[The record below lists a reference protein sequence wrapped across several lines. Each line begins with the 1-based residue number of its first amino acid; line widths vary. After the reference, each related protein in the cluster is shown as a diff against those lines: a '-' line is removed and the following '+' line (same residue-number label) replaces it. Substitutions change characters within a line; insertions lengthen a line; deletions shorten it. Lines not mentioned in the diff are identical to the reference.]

1 LHLKA
6 AKLQR
11 LRHKNANTE
20 NKYRPGLL
28 LLFFSRLVNF
38 LNIYYYSSILDSSGK
53 NWDDKKGGTGMTR
66 KGSIGMTGK
75 RSICMT
81 PSW

>member
-20 NKYRPGLL
+20 NKYRPGVF
-28 LLFFSRLVNF
+28 LLFFLFGKF
-38 LNIYYYSSILDSSGK
+38 LNVYS
-53 NWDDKKGGTGMTR
+53 
-66 KGSIGMTGK
+66 
-75 RSICMT
+75 
-81 PSW
+81 

>member
-28 LLFFSRLVNF
+28 LPRF
-38 LNIYYYSSILDSSGK
+38 
-53 NWDDKKGGTGMTR
+53 
-66 KGSIGMTGK
+66 
-75 RSICMT
+75 T
-81 PSW
+81 PFGLLWKWLW

>member
-1 LHLKA
+1 MHLKA

-28 LLFFSRLVNF
+28 LLFFSFGKF
-38 LNIYYYSSILDSSGK
+38 LKY
-53 NWDDKKGGTGMTR
+53 
-66 KGSIGMTGK
+66 
-75 RSICMT
+75 
-81 PSW
+81 

>member
-20 NKYRPGLL
+20 NRQWPGFL
-28 LLFFSRLVNF
+28 LLFSHLVNF
-38 LNIYYYSSILDSSGK
+38 LSMKVIPTFVIKQDIINSL
-53 NWDDKKGGTGMTR
+53 NF
-66 KGSIGMTGK
+66 
-75 RSICMT
+75 
-81 PSW
+81 